1 MREKVSSILIKVI
14 NVFKVMNEIRQ
25 AMLKYLTEI
34 KRINKGK
41 EEVLTNLVVCYL
53 KKYWIV
59 PLLLFCLI
67 FRIWDVIGLII
78 LVWYFETFVRY
89 IFNLTKKQRRFIN
102 GYTYLLVKRKIS
114 IDEYFHKI
122 PLEMLEEEQKTFTRI
137 NKIVIEN
144 RIECYVKQN
153 NLPEVAVF
161 ILDRIV
167 NSSETWKFNIWDLNN
182 KSIVG
187 NNSYLKILCIMK
199 DGNSLADIRKNKNK
213 IESSLRKKILL
224 TEVKDKKAFSLTVIL
239 DEELKSYE
247 LDAKKLKK
255 ITSNN
260 KILIGKSFT
269 GKVINEWNN
278 QANHIGV
285 FGKSGSGKSEQ
296 IKNILYQVTNL
307 KDFNYNELY
316 LTSSSKIGD
325 FTEFERSG
333 ALVVSGVSNQVKVF
347 KHVLTVL
354 EDREKLFFQE
364 GVANLEEY
372 NKKRSNNKLNQIIL
386 LADEYENSLNDLDKN
401 VAKELEK
408 LMVSILNV
416 GRSSG
421 CLVIIGGQNSLKGN
435 IGVALDKLTIKF
447 IGNNN
452 VNVLNQIDTEVA
464 NYFKTLKKR
473 AQGVFFYNTENL
485 EDEKDRIYYG
495 DSNYIL
501 VQTPY
506 VKNIKSGNLP
516 LLKGKEYKE
525 MILNRN
531 SELEITE
538 DLY

>member
-1 MREKVSSILIKVI
+1 MREKVGSILTKVATI
-14 NVFKVMNEIRQ
+14 FKVMNEIRQ
-25 AMLKYLTEI
+25 AMLKYLTRI
-34 KRINKGK
+34 KAINRKK
-41 EEVLTNLVVCYL
+41 QEDLTNLAIYYL

-59 PLLLFCLI
+59 PLILFCILFNLWNLI
-67 FRIWDVIGLII
+67 SIVAFI
-78 LVWYFETFVRY
+78 WYFGIFIMYV
-89 IFNLTKKQRRFIN
+89 FNLTKKQRQFIN
-102 GYTYLLVKRKIS
+102 NYTYLLVKKKMT

-122 PLEMLEEEQKTFTRI
+122 PLEMLEEEQKTIIKI

-224 TEVKDKKAFSLTVIL
+224 TEVKDKNAFSLTVIL

-525 MILNRN
+525 TILNRN